1 MGPSR
6 FTSDRKVILKHF
18 IRSRSSRVAAA
29 VVVLLGTAA
38 TLSAHD
44 FWLVP
49 NAFVIAPGS
58 ALEVRGQTS
67 SRFPTSESAVALNRI
82 SDARI
87 IDAAGET
94 PLRDLSHAGKSLL
107 IRQRPEAAGQ
117 KIVAVTLRPTSVRES
132 PESFRRYL
140 VLEGAPELAE
150 RYEREGK
157 LPTDSITRRYA
168 KYAKTIV
175 EVGQN
180 GARAF
185 SRAAGHPLEFIPLQ
199 DPEALKAGD
208 TFAVRL
214 LYRGAP
220 LSGAKIHA
228 SGVPMEP
235 GLTPEAVAQQTV
247 EMEGETDAQGVVRF
261 AVQSAGLWNVRTLH
275 ILPAAPGSGA
285 DWDVHWATLVF
296 GAEPAATSHSHA
308 AGVAPRVLG
317 APAQGGVQADSA
329 AVVSVVDQYH
339 RALAAG
345 DTAAVLRL
353 LAPDAIILESGGVET
368 RSEYLSHHLPGDIAF
383 AQAVPRERGPIEV
396 RMSGNTA
403 WATSTSTT
411 VGEYRGRS
419 INSQGAELMVL
430 TREGDEWK
438 IRAIHWSSRNRRP

>member
-1 MGPSR
+1 LKR
-6 FTSDRKVILKHF
+6 FIL
-18 IRSRSSRVAAA
+18 SRSSRAAA
-29 VVVLLGTAA
+29 GVVALLGTAA

-49 NAFVIAPGS
+49 NAFVLAPGT

-82 SDARI
+82 ADARI
-87 IDAAGET
+87 IDATGET
-94 PLRDLSHAGKSLL
+94 PLRDLSHSGNSLL
-107 IRQRPEAAGQ
+107 IRELPQTAGQ
-117 KIVAVTLRPTSVRES
+117 KVVAIVLRPASVRES

-185 SRAAGHPLEFIPLQ
+185 SRAAGHPLEFMPLE
-199 DPEALKAGD
+199 DPAALKAGD

-220 LSGAKIHA
+220 LSGAKVHA
-228 SGVPMEP
+228 SGVPLAP
-235 GLTPEAVAQQTV
+235 GLDPEAAAQQAV
-247 EMEGETDAQGVVRF
+247 AVEGETDAQGVARF

-275 ILPAAPGSGA
+275 ILPADPGSGA

-296 GAEPAATSHSHA
+296 GAGPAATSHAHA
-308 AGVAPRVLG
+308 AGEATRVLG
-317 APAQGGVQADSA
+317 APVRGGTEADSA

-339 RALAAG
+339 RALAGG

-383 AQAVPRERGPIEV
+383 AQAVARERGPIQV

-403 WATSTSTT
+403 WTTSTSTT

-430 TREGDEWK
+430 TRNGGEWK